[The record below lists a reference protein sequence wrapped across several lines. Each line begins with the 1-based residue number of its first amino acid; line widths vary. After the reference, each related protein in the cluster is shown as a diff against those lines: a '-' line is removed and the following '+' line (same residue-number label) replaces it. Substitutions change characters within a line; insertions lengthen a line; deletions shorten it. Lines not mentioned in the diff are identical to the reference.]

1 MRKGFRA
8 IKNRNCR
15 SKNSSCW
22 QPFYLMP
29 YDNRNKFTEAHG
41 GFDTFAEVWQHVEGK
56 REEYDKLDDAALQAR
71 KELDEKISDKKSFA
85 QQLKVAGYDNFA
97 ERIS

>member
-1 MRKGFRA
+1 
-8 IKNRNCR
+8 
-15 SKNSSCW
+15 
-22 QPFYLMP
+22 MP

-56 REEYDKLDDAALQAR
+56 MEEYDKLDDAALQAR

-97 ERIS
+97 ERISSMFSVSSKTRKAPEGGFFSRFRKK